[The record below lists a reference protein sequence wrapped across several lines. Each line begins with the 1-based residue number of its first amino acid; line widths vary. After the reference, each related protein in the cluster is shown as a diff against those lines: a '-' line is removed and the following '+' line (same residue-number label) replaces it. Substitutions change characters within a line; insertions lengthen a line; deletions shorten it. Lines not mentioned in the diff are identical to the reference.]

1 MILEMIDI
9 YNQALV
15 AQNGVGIRARDRD
28 DLLSALGAKARAIA
42 VKPEVGTALTIH
54 RLGGGP
60 AEIEATFRRHIQPKL
75 KELRDAQSLLLR
87 DDSWPFPAPKTPLFF
102 LVSVLIADSHDI
114 HDSHT
119 AQLQFRLYTSD
130 LQP

>member
-1 MILEMIDI
+1 MIPEMMDI

-87 DDSWPFPAPKTPLFF
+87 DDSWPSPALKTPVLSV
-102 LVSVLIADSHDI
+102 VSVLILDYQDI
-114 HDSHT
+114 HDSNT
-119 AQLQFRLYTSD
+119 TQFQS
-130 LQP
+130 